1 MPSASLRA
9 YSAFFIEW
17 METASVIV
25 STKPDVPPVIRILK
39 LGIISFVAFPV
50 VDNSLSDPT
59 TTFFVFPN
67 PLELSDELYGK
78 LLLSQVSTGLNNDR
92 NAVPMC

>member
-1 MPSASLRA
+1 
-9 YSAFFIEW
+9 

-25 STKPDVPPVIRILK
+25 STKPDIPPVIRMLK
-39 LGIISFVAFPV
+39 LRLVSFVAFLV

-59 TTFFVFPN
+59 TAFFVFPY

-78 LLLSQVSTGLNNDR
+78 LLLSQVSASLNNDR